1 VTAAIETTGLTKSYG
16 RTRGVEDVDLEV
28 RTGEI
33 FGFLGPNGAG
43 KTTVI
48 RLLLDLIRPT
58 RGQAR
63 ILGLD
68 AHRDA
73 VAVHRHIGYVAG
85 NPALYDRL
93 TGRRCCTWL
102 AGLRGDPDPAGI
114 DALAERLEVDLDRPI
129 RDLSSGNR
137 QKVALVQALAHRPAV
152 LLLDEPTAWLDPMA
166 QEVFAEL
173 VREATAGGATVFLSS
188 HRLDEVQHLCDRVG
202 IIAEG
207 RMVAVERVDD
217 LRHRAWRSITL
228 EFTDPV
234 DPAPFAALPGVA
246 DVTATGRVVRLRA
259 EGDLDPLVKVAAAHH
274 VVDLVSEPPDLEEIF
289 RSYFPANGRNGG
301 SAAGSGALDRAG

>member
-1 VTAAIETTGLTKSYG
+1 MTAAIETTGLTKSFG
-16 RTRGVEDVDLEV
+16 RTRGVVDVDLEV
-28 RTGEI
+28 ATGEI

-63 ILGLD
+63 VLGLD

-73 VAVHRHIGYVAG
+73 VAVHRRIGYVPG

-93 TGRRCCTWL
+93 TGRRLCAWL
-102 AGLRGDPDPAGI
+102 ARLRGDPDTG
-114 DALAERLEVDLDRPI
+114 DLDVLAERLGVDLDRPI

-137 QKVALVQALAHRPAV
+137 QKVALIQALAHRPAL

-166 QEVFAEL
+166 QDVFADL
-173 VREATAGGATVFLSS
+173 VREATADGATVFCSS

-207 RMVAVERVDD
+207 TMVAVERVDD
-217 LRHRAWRSITL
+217 LRHRAWRAITL
-228 EFTDPV
+228 EFAAPV

-246 DVTATGRVVRLRA
+246 DVVGAGRTLRLRA
-259 EGDLDPLVKVAAAHH
+259 EGDLDPLVKLAAAHH

-289 RSYFPANGRNGG
+289 RSFFPADGRNGG
-301 SAAGSGALDRAG
+301 SGRAG